1 MRDRKHLE
9 KTYKSFNQF
18 LSIACAR
25 ELEYFILDSKF
36 TSAFNYRMKKMID
49 EVREKGKD
57 DVEFSIIFNTEGEI
71 ALIDADIIGNFIS
84 NNYIISIQKYYKDA
98 PLKKIITEAI
108 NGSEKSKRDFV
119 AISCSILYKTLENL
133 YKDIKYK
140 KESAIK
146 YSIQYGLQNYKRRDL
161 SIIIP
166 TLLIMEDICEYLS
179 IEENILRD
187 SINMM
192 ISWRKIW

>member
-1 MRDRKHLE
+1 MRDRRHLE

-18 LSIACAR
+18 LSTACAR

-36 TSAFNYRMKKMID
+36 TSAFNYRMKNMIN
-49 EVREKGKD
+49 EVRKKGKE
-57 DVEFSIIFNTEGEI
+57 DVEFSIVFNTEGEI
-71 ALIDADIIGNFIS
+71 VLIDADIIGNFIS
-84 NNYIISIQKYYKDA
+84 NNYIISIEKYYKDA
-98 PLKKIITEAI
+98 PIKKIIREVV

-119 AISCSILYKTLENL
+119 TISCSILYKTLENL
-133 YKDIKYK
+133 YKEIKYK
-140 KESAIK
+140 KESVIK
-146 YSIQYGLQNYKRRDL
+146 YSMLYGLKDYKRRDL

-179 IEENILRD
+179 VGKNILRD

-192 ISWRKIW
+192 ISWRKI